1 MMRDYLLVI
10 ILCLGSLALLQGQD
24 VVFKQELSY
33 DTVYIGNALQVK
45 YSIQNANGDFQA
57 PEFDGFVIVS
67 GPNVS
72 SQFSMI
78 NGAVTQSAS
87 YSYFLQPETT
97 GIYTLAPAVLAN
109 GDNQWST
116 EAIEITV
123 LANPDGIRQDPSG
136 YQVIH
141 ETIQVDTSAMT
152 KEDSLRMKFK
162 KLKTRRI

>member
-1 MMRDYLLVI
+1 MMKDCLLVL
-10 ILCLGSLALLQGQD
+10 ILCLTSLS
-24 VVFKQELSY
+24 VVHSQEILFKQELSY
-33 DTVYIGNALQVK
+33 DTVYMGNALQIK

-57 PEFDGFVIVS
+57 PDFDGFAIVS

-78 NGAVTQSAS
+78 NGVVTQSAS
-87 YSYFLQPETT
+87 YIYFLQPEAP

-116 EAIEITV
+116 EPIVITV
-123 LANPDGIRQDPSG
+123 LANPDGIRQDAHG
-136 YQVIH
+136 YQIIH
-141 ETIQVDTSAMT
+141 EVIQVDTSTMT
-152 KEDSLRMKFK
+152 REDSLRMKFK

>member
-1 MMRDYLLVI
+1 MKHYLLVL
-10 ILCLGSLALLQGQD
+10 ILCLGSMVLLQSQD

-33 DTVYIGNALQVK
+33 DTVYMGNALQIK

-57 PEFDGFVIVS
+57 PDFDGFVIVS

-87 YSYFLQPETT
+87 YSYFLQPQTT
-97 GIYTLAPAVLAN
+97 GLYTLAPAVLAN

-116 EAIEITV
+116 EAIDITV
-123 LANPDGIRQDPSG
+123 LANPEGIRQDPSG
-136 YQVIH
+136 YQVIY
-141 ETIQVDTSAMT
+141 ETIQLDTSTMN
-152 KEDSLRMKFK
+152 KEDSLRMKFR

>member
-1 MMRDYLLVI
+1 MRTCLLVL
-10 ILCLGSLALLQGQD
+10 ILGLGSLAQLRSQD
-24 VVFKQELSY
+24 VVFTQQLSY
-33 DTVYIGNALQVK
+33 DTVYMGNALQVK

-57 PEFDGFVIVS
+57 PDFDGFVIVS

-87 YSYFLQPETT
+87 YVYFLQPEKT
-97 GIYTLAPAVLAN
+97 GVYTLAPAILAN
-109 GDNQWST
+109 SDNQWST
-116 EAIEITV
+116 DAVEITV
-123 LANPDGIRQDPSG
+123 LDNPDGIRQDPSG

-141 ETIQVDTSAMT
+141 EIMQVDTSAMT
-152 KEDSLRMKFK
+152 REDSLRMKFK

>member
-1 MMRDYLLVI
+1 MKDCFLIL
-10 ILCLGSLALLQGQD
+10 ILCLGAITTIFSQE

-33 DTVYIGNALQVK
+33 DSVYMGNVLQIK

-57 PEFDGFVIVS
+57 PDFDGFAIVS

-87 YSYFLQPETT
+87 YVYFLQPRSP
-97 GIYTLAPAVLAN
+97 GVYTLAPAVLEN
-109 GDNQWST
+109 GDNLWST
-116 EAIEITV
+116 EPIVITV
-123 LANPDGIRQDPSG
+123 LDNPDGIRQNPQG
-136 YQVIH
+136 FQVIN
-141 ETIQVDTSAMT
+141 EFIQSDTTTMT
-152 KEDSLRMKFK
+152 MEDSLRMKFK